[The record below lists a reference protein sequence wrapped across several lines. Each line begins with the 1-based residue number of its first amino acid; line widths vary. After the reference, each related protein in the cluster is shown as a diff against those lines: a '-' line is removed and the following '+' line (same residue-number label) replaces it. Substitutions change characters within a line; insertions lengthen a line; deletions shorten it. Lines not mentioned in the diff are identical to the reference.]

1 MNEILATL
9 IAVVCAYFLGSIPFA
24 YIITKYR
31 KGIDIR
37 TVGSRNMGAMNAFY
51 TIGFWWGLVVLLL
64 DVGKGAAAVAIARA
78 LGAWLLVE
86 PRWLLGEP
94 LLLGEF
100 AAGFTAV
107 LGHSYPIFLG
117 FKGGKGGAT
126 SIGVLSYFMP
136 WALAVGLAIFGLLLL
151 VTHFPTLSYSIGL
164 ATFIGSAWFIYQSWV
179 FVVFT
184 CLLLLFPAIKYIPRA
199 KEIYAKSGGISHF
212 FVRKSF
218 KERL

>member
-9 IAVVCAYFLGSIPFA
+9 IAMVCAYFLGSIPFA

-51 TIGFWWGLVVLLL
+51 TIGFWWGLIVLLL
-64 DVGKGAAAVAIARA
+64 DVGKGAAAVAIARW
-78 LGAWLLVE
+78 LGASM
-86 PRWLLGEP
+86 LGEIP
-94 LLLGEF
+94 IGEF
-100 AAGFTAV
+100 IVGFTAV
-107 LGHSYPIFLG
+107 LGHSYTIFLG

-126 SIGVLSYFMP
+126 SIGVLSFLMP
-136 WALAVGLAIFGLLLL
+136 WGLAVGLALFGLLLL

-164 ATFIGSAWFIYQSWV
+164 ATFIGSAWFIYQKWE

-184 CLLLLFPAIKYIPRA
+184 CLLLLFPAIKYILRA
-199 KEIYAKSGGISHF
+199 KEIYAKSGNKLSHF
-212 FVRKSF
+212 FIRKSF
-218 KERL
+218 KERM

>member
-9 IAVVCAYFLGSIPFA
+9 IAMVSAYFLGSIPFA

-31 KGIDIR
+31 RGIDIR

-51 TIGFWWGLVVLLL
+51 TIGFWWGLIVLLL
-64 DVGKGAAAVAIARA
+64 DVGKGAAAVAIARM
-78 LGAWLLVE
+78 LGA
-86 PRWLLGEP
+86 P
-94 LLLGEF
+94 LLGEF
-100 AAGFTAV
+100 VTGFTAV
-107 LGHSYPIFLG
+107 LGHSYTIFLG

-126 SIGVLSYFMP
+126 SIGVLSFLMP
-136 WALAVGLAIFGLLLL
+136 WGLAVGLALFGLLLL

-179 FVVFT
+179 FVVYT

-199 KEIYAKSGGISHF
+199 KEIYAKSGGKLSHF

-218 KERL
+218 KERM